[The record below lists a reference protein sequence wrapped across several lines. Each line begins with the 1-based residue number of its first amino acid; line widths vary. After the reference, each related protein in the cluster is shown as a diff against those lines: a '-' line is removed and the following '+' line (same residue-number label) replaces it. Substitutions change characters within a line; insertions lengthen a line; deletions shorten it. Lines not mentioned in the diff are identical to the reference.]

1 MSLFSRI
8 AGAIASFF
16 QIGGPSGPGINDNA
30 GALEAKDPTNSVFVN
45 MRGADPAGLNDFVT
59 LESLSNFSASP
70 VKTLGRFEYWGG
82 TTNGATLVE
91 GACNCTIGQSG
102 SVVATGPSA
111 GSLLTSTKSMK
122 FRAAIG
128 SGATTN
134 GVFDGTGFLTVWRGN
149 AAGLGGFNMRLKF
162 GFEDAPASALVRM
175 LAGLIA
181 QSGTGGAQDWTT
193 QLGIAS
199 IGVGFTQTPAPPGV
213 FAGNWQ
219 LIHSV
224 GNGVTPPTVLDLGP
238 TMALD
243 TTSLWQL
250 DLTATPN
257 GASINVVLTNLT
269 TGASVT
275 QVVNT
280 NFPANNQF
288 LAMWC
293 AFAIGNGSTTI
304 GQIDIAEYVY
314 QQNN

>member
-8 AGAIASFF
+8 AGAVASFF
-16 QIGGPSGPGINDNA
+16 QFGGPNGPGLNDNA
-30 GALEAKDPTNSVFVN
+30 GVLEAKDATNTVFAN
-45 MRGADPAGLNDFVT
+45 LRAADPVGLNDCVT
-59 LESLSNFSASP
+59 LESLSNFAASP

-82 TTNGATLVE
+82 TTNGATLIQ
-91 GACNCTIGQSG
+91 GFCNCTLGQSG
-102 SVVATGPSA
+102 TVVATGPSA
-111 GSLLTSTKSMK
+111 GSLLLSTKSMK
-122 FRAAIG
+122 FRTAIG
-128 SGATTN
+128 AGATTN

-149 AAGLGGFNMRLKF
+149 APGLGGFNMRLKF
-162 GFEDAPASALVRM
+162 GFEDAPANALVRM

-181 QSGTGGAQDWTT
+181 QSGVGSAQDWTT
-193 QLGIAS
+193 QLTIAS
-199 IGVGFTQTPAPPGV
+199 IGVGFTQTPAAPGV
-213 FAGNWQ
+213 FAGNWK

-238 TMALD
+238 AMALD

-250 DLTATPN
+250 DLTAASN
-257 GASINVVLTNLT
+257 GANINVTLTNLS
-269 TGASVT
+269 TGLSTT
-275 QVVNT
+275 QVVNA
-280 NFPANNQF
+280 NFPASSAF

>member
-8 AGAIASFF
+8 AGVVTSFF
-16 QIGGPSGPGINDNA
+16 QIGGPSGSGWNDNA
-30 GALEAKDPTNSVFVN
+30 GALEGKNSTNSAFVN
-45 MRGADPAGLNDFVT
+45 VRGADPAGLNDFVT
-59 LESLSNFSASP
+59 LESLSNFAASP

-82 TTNGATLVE
+82 TTNGATLIE
-91 GACNCTIGQSG
+91 GMCNCTLDQSG

-122 FRAAIG
+122 FRNAIG

-162 GFEDAPASALVRM
+162 GFEAAPANTLVRM

-181 QSGTGGAQDWTT
+181 QSGVGAAQDWTT
-193 QLGIAS
+193 QLTIAS
-199 IGVGFTQTPAPPGV
+199 IGVGFTQTPAAPGV

-219 LIHSV
+219 LIHST
-224 GNGVTPPTVLDLGP
+224 GNGATPPTVLDLGP

-250 DLTATPN
+250 DLTAVPN
-257 GASINVVLTNLT
+257 GASINVVLTNLS

-275 QVVNT
+275 QVVNA
-280 NFPANNQF
+280 NFPANNAF

-293 AFAIGNGSTTI
+293 AYAVGNGATTI
-304 GQIDIAEYVY
+304 GQIDIAEYAY